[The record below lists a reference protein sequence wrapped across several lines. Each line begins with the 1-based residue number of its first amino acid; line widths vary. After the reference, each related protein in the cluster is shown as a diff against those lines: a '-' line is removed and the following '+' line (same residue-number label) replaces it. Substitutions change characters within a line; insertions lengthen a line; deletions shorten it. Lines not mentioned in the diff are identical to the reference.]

1 MPSLQ
6 KYFQQPYVKHR
17 LPQNNLAGH
26 NTRCG
31 VDEEI
36 VYTPLKT
43 ADIQLN
49 FAAGYLTQQNILAE
63 HIYKLDA
70 NAVLNT
76 MYNHVVGRRV
86 GNINYLFCDDEYL
99 LGINQRYL
107 NHDTY
112 TDIITFDY
120 VAGNLISGDIMISVD
135 RVGENAAKFGV
146 PFEQELRRVVVHG
159 VLHLLG
165 QGDKSDEESREMR
178 RLEEEALSLFHGEQ
192 NV

>member
-1 MPSLQ
+1 MSIRFSAQSVDFELIEPQ
-6 KYFQQPYVKHR
+6 KVKTW
-17 LPQNNLAGH
+17 LSE
-26 NTRCG
+26 
-31 VDEEI
+31 V
-36 VYTPLKT
+36 
-43 ADIQLN
+43 IQ
-49 FAAGYLTQQNILAE
+49 
-63 HIYKLDA
+63 
-70 NAVLNT
+70 
-76 MYNHVVGRRV
+76 RRGKSV

-165 QGDKSDEESREMR
+165 QGDKSDEEAREMR